1 MCVCVF
7 VYMYIIIS
15 NCNPNKIVVSQN
27 YSSQT
32 FVRRNGRRRRRLTT
46 KVNLK
51 TTFIKNIKNCI
62 CMCVGVEEEEMA
74 WELEKKRTNLN

>member
-1 MCVCVF
+1 MCVF

-51 TTFIKNIKNCI
+51 TTFIKNIKNCM
-62 CMCVGVEEEEMA
+62 CMCVCVEEEEMA
-74 WELEKKRTNLN
+74 WELEKERTNLN